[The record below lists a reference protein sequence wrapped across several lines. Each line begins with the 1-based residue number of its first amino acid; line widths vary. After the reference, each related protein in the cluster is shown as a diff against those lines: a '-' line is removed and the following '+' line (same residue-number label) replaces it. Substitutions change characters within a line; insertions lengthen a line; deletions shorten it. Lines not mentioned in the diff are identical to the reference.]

1 MVEFNDVT
9 LRDGQQSLLAGRMQQ
24 HHMEELAP
32 DIAATGFGMVEVW
45 GGTCYESPL
54 RYKGEDPWANLD
66 ALRSKMPK
74 AKLSMLL
81 RGQSLVSRTL
91 QSDETVALFVAT
103 AAKHGVNNFRIFDAL
118 NDIENLKPALAAVK
132 KAKEAGHDVQA
143 QGTISYTPPVTLE
156 DGSQIHTVADM
167 VAYAREL
174 KEAGAD
180 TLCIKDMA
188 GLLTPEV
195 ATELVQALKTELP
208 EMKLTLHMHATM
220 GQSNASLKAAIEA
233 GVDAIDTACENL
245 ANGSGQNSTEEIY
258 TWLKAT
264 HPDKAPKLDEEA
276 MARTRE
282 KLRSI
287 RPCYAQHETPYRPQ
301 WETLLRD
308 AQVPGGMIST
318 MRANITKELKKVNKL
333 DKLDEIF
340 QQALKE
346 MVQVRKDAGYPPLVT
361 PTSQIVMTQA
371 VTNASAFVFSNGD
384 VTTRY
389 RTLDGDFK
397 KLITG
402 QFGKL
407 RGPVAEQL
415 RAKAGD
421 VETTRPAAKLG
432 VDLDAKRVE
441 LQEKL
446 GLATPSA
453 VTDEDLLSYVMM
465 PDVGLPFLKH
475 RMGIEHNPHYD
486 AKATPL
492 ALPYPTLLVRHKRP
506 GENPDTKLPFF
517 LPRTDVIPP
526 IAIPYVDRMLHD
538 TVEKL
543 RHQSKFI
550 THESED
556 ARAEAIAALNA
567 RIAAEKIPLLHELVR
582 VGEFNTPTQMLGSQ
596 RALNAFVAAR
606 GEQFGVP
613 ESALPKFSHDELLTT
628 MEQAARSL
636 GRSRA

>member
-1 MVEFNDVT
+1 MVEINDVT

-24 HHMEELAP
+24 HHMEALAP

-54 RYKGEDPWANLD
+54 RFKGEDPWANLD
-66 ALRSKMPK
+66 ALRRRMPE
-74 AKLSMLL
+74 ARLSMLL

-103 AAKHGVNNFRIFDAL
+103 AARHGVNNFRIFDAL

-132 KAKEAGHDVQA
+132 KAKEAGYDVEA
-143 QGTISYTPPVTLE
+143 QGTLCYTPPVTLE

-167 VAYAREL
+167 VAYAHAL

-188 GLLTPEV
+188 GLLTPQA
-195 ATELVQALKTELP
+195 ATELVTAIKTALP

-233 GVDAIDTACENL
+233 GVDAIDTASENL
-245 ANGSGQNSTEEIY
+245 ANGSGQNATEEIY
-258 TWLKAT
+258 AWLKAT
-264 HPDKAPKLDEEA
+264 HPDKAPKLDEDA
-276 MARTRE
+276 LARTRE

-287 RPCYAQHETPYRPQ
+287 RPCYAPHESPYRPE
-301 WETLLRD
+301 WETLLRE

-318 MRANITKELKKVNKL
+318 MRANITKELQKVNKL

-371 VTNASAFVFSNGD
+371 VLNASALVFSNGD
-384 VTTRY
+384 ATTRY

-407 RGPVAEQL
+407 RGPVSEQL
-415 RAKAGD
+415 RAQAGD
-421 VETTRPAAKLG
+421 METTRPASKLSI
-432 VDLDAKRVE
+432 DLEAKRAE
-441 LQEKL
+441 LQQKL
-446 GLATPSA
+446 GLDTPGE
-453 VTDEDLLSYVMM
+453 VKDEDLLSYVMM
-465 PDVGLPFLKH
+465 PEVGLPFLKH
-475 RMGIEHNPHYD
+475 RMGIEHHPNYD
-486 AKATPL
+486 AKAAPL
-492 ALPYPTLLVRHKRP
+492 ALPKKTLLQRHPRP
-506 GENPDTKLPFF
+506 GEGPDTKQPFF
-517 LPRTDVIPP
+517 LLRADSIPP
-526 IAIPYVDRMLHD
+526 IATPYVDRMLHD

-543 RHQSKFI
+543 RHQRGFI
-550 THESED
+550 VHESDE

-567 RIAAEKIPLLHELVR
+567 RIAAEKTPLLHALVR
-582 VGEFNTPTQMLGSQ
+582 DGEFNTPTHMLGAHM
-596 RALNAFVAAR
+596 ALNNFIAKRGAAL
-606 GEQFGVP
+606 GVP
-613 ESALPKFSHDELLTT
+613 EDALPGFSREELLDF
-628 MEQAARSL
+628 MAQAVPSPGRAR
-636 GRSRA
+636 A